1 MTGCKESLRGKLQS
15 NTGASLAVALL
26 FFLVCAVVGT
36 MLLVSA
42 STASGR
48 MKSAIIYDQN
58 KYAVESAAKVLK
70 EDLSK
75 ERVILERTKTS
86 VYDLAPTK
94 LGEGNLKENLTPSDS
109 YSSRILS
116 SNGSAIDAKNY
127 TVLQQLTGDCR
138 GLNGSNVDQA
148 LYFQDDIQN
157 SKIENDKSQSFTM
170 TVDGFTD
177 PSIPKGTKV
186 QAKVTITMHADMS
199 LDIQVRSVDNAK
211 AEYVVYMT
219 ASPTVVLTSTSSNS
233 SGQIDNEKPQNSIE
247 ATLIETKTTSISWS
261 DVRITKDK

>member
-1 MTGCKESLRGKLQS
+1 
-15 NTGASLAVALL
+15 
-26 FFLVCAVVGT
+26 
-36 MLLVSA
+36 
-42 STASGR
+42 
-48 MKSAIIYDQN
+48 
-58 KYAVESAAKVLK
+58 
-70 EDLSK
+70 
-75 ERVILERTKTS
+75 
-86 VYDLAPTK
+86 
-94 LGEGNLKENLTPSDS
+94 
-109 YSSRILS
+109 
-116 SNGSAIDAKNY
+116 
-127 TVLQQLTGDCR
+127 VLQQLTGDCR

>member
-48 MKSAIIYDQN
+48 MKSAISYDQN

-94 LGEGNLKENLTPSDS
+94 LGEGNLKENLTPSVS

-170 TVDGFTD
+170 IVDRFTD

-186 QAKVTITMHADMS
+186 QVKVTITMHADMS

-247 ATLIETKTTSISWS
+247 AKLIETKTTSTSWS